1 MADAVRI
8 VRVRIRGM
16 VQGVSYRAWT
26 ADTADELG
34 LTGWVRNR
42 KDGSVEAL
50 FAGRTEDV
58 EAMLARCRRGPLGA
72 RVSSVDVEEDGGTA
86 PRTFDIRPSG

>member
-1 MADAVRI
+1 MADPIRI
-8 VRVRIRGM
+8 VRVRIKGM

-50 FAGRTEDV
+50 FAGRPEDV
-58 EAMLARCRRGPLGA
+58 EVMMARCRRGPLGA
-72 RVSSVDVEEDGGTA
+72 RVSSVDIEEEGGAA